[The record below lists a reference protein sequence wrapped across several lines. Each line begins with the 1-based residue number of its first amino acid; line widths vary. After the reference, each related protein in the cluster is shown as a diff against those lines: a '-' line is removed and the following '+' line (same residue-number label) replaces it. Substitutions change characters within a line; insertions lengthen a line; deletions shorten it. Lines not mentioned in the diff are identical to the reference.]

1 MHKVPLQI
9 IALLILFVG
18 GRAQTHAAESAAVEG
33 QRVFLSL
40 GTRGLPA
47 AARRVFQDSIIRG
60 LGFGGYDVGA
70 DEGPN
75 ASAIGGA
82 IGACADAPCIRAIAQ
97 VHRAT
102 FVVQASIVSPAG
114 PDARMTY
121 TLKMEAFTASTGESI
136 AERHT
141 TCDACDESLAAHLGY
156 LLGAEIGHRIAETG
170 RRNAVAAA
178 PTPTVTPAVAPA
190 PAPSPPVA
198 ITPAAAP
205 GLSAPNPRAKAAPAP
220 GADLLSRDLPLNQ
233 GRSAS
238 SKVLPGLAIGAGV
251 LALVASAVLLAQ
263 DGKGTCTVAA
273 PDRQCPEVYDT
284 KTQGIVSG
292 VAGLAL
298 GGFGVWR
305 LASAPDEPAPVQLWR
320 VAGARAI
327 AVGGAF

>member
-9 IALLILFVG
+9 TALLILFVG
-18 GRAQTHAAESAAVEG
+18 DRASAHAVESAPVEG

-75 ASAIGGA
+75 APAIAGGSE
-82 IGACADAPCIRAIAQ
+82 ACAEASCIRAIAQ

-102 FVVQASIVSPAG
+102 FVVQASITSTPG
-114 PDARMTY
+114 SDARMTY
-121 TLKMEAFTASTGESI
+121 TLKLEAFTASTGATI

-141 TCDACDESLAAHLGY
+141 TCDACEESLGAHLGY
-156 LLGAEIGHRIAETG
+156 LLATEVGRHIADAG
-170 RRNAVAAA
+170 RRNTVAAA
-178 PTPTVTPAVAPA
+178 PAPTVTPAATPAVAPA
-190 PAPSPPVA
+190 PAPAPALSP
-198 ITPAAAP
+198 
-205 GLSAPNPRAKAAPAP
+205 PNPRSQAAPAP
-220 GADLLSRDLPLNQ
+220 GADLSSRDLPVNPGQ

-238 SKVLPGLAIGAGV
+238 SRVLPAVAIGAGV
-251 LALVASAVLLAQ
+251 LALVVSAVLLAQ
-263 DGKGTCTVAA
+263 DGKGTCTLAS

-284 KTQGIVSG
+284 RIQGIVSG